1 MVVPTILGLLFPLQN
16 PEHPVHGR
24 AGALLLPLGG
34 LLPAV
39 LGGVT
44 PKASLNARLNT
55 EKEVNPASMAM
66 VVTGRSLRAS
76 SHFTRSSRV
85 RRL

>member
-1 MVVPTILGLLFPLQN
+1 MAA
-16 PEHPVHGR
+16 PEPSSR
-24 AGALLLPLGG
+24 PWAACSRRYWE
-34 LLPAV
+34 
-39 LGGVT
+39 GVT